1 MKQEERLQ
9 FLRQMSEVEGVSGR
23 EKDVAKLF
31 KEHVESFADRIE
43 YDNLGSI
50 LAYKNG
56 KKGEPVIML
65 SGHIDEVGFLVHRI
79 EDSGLIRFHPIGGW
93 WGHVVLAQTVRITAS
108 DGHKFIGVVGAQ
120 PPHGM
125 STEQR
130 NKVME
135 IKDMYIDIGVGSKGD
150 VEKLGIRV
158 GDMITPYTPFRVM
171 NDGKTL
177 LGKAWDDRLGAA
189 VAIEVLQNLKGVDHK
204 ATVVAAGTVQE
215 EVGLRGARTAAYHI
229 KPDVAFALDVTMSYD
244 LPGSPNHP
252 TKLGAG
258 VALSIMDGS
267 VIAHRGLFDFVE
279 KVAKDNGIK
288 YTFDLL
294 TAGGTDSGE
303 IHKQYDGV
311 VTMTISLPCR
321 YFHSHVSLINYDDYL
336 EAVKL
341 MTEVIKALDK
351 EALAA
356 IKATKYQ

>member
-1 MKQEERLQ
+1 MNREERLL
-9 FLRQMSEVEGVSGR
+9 FLQKMSEVEGVSGR
-23 EKDVAKLF
+23 EKDATKLF
-31 KEHVESFADRIE
+31 KEYVGDAADRVE

-50 LAYKNG
+50 LCYQDG
-56 KKGEPVIML
+56 KQGEPVVLL
-65 SGHIDEVGFLVHRI
+65 SGHLDEVGFLVHRV

-93 WGHVVLAQTVRITAS
+93 WGHVILAQTVRITTS
-108 DGHKFIGVVGAQ
+108 DGKKLFGVVGAQ

-125 STEQR
+125 TTEQR

-135 IKDMYIDIGVGSKGD
+135 IKDMYIDMGVSSKAD
-150 VEKLGIRV
+150 VENLGIRV
-158 GDMITPYTPFRVM
+158 GDMITPYTPFRVL

-189 VAIEVLQNLKGVDHK
+189 VAIEVLKNLKDVEHK

-215 EVGLRGARTAAYHI
+215 EVGLRGARTAAYHV
-229 KPDVAFALDVTMSYD
+229 KPDIAFALDVTMSYD
-244 LPGSPNHP
+244 LPGAPNHP
-252 TKLGAG
+252 TKLGSG

-279 KVAKDNGIK
+279 KVAKEKGIK
-288 YTFDLL
+288 YTFDLM

-311 VTMTISLPCR
+311 ITMTLSIPCR

-341 MTEVIKALDK
+341 LTEVVKALDK
-351 EALAA
+351 KTLQAL
-356 IKATKYQ
+356 KESKYK